1 MSVLLRKKKAIF
13 LDRDGVLNEVIKKHG
28 KPYPPQ
34 NLKEL
39 KILKGVLEGLKIL
52 KSKGFLL
59 IVITNQPDVSRGI
72 TTKNN
77 VQSINDYLMEKLP
90 LDEINTCFHDDN
102 DNCNC
107 RKPKPGMIINSAKK
121 MNISLTNSYL
131 IGDRKKDIDA
141 GINAGCKTIFIDYD
155 YNEIKP
161 KKYDLKVESL
171 WMASRLI

>member
-1 MSVLLRKKKAIF
+1 M
-13 LDRDGVLNEVIKKHG
+13 
-28 KPYPPQ
+28 
-34 NLKEL
+34 
-39 KILKGVLEGLKIL
+39 KIL